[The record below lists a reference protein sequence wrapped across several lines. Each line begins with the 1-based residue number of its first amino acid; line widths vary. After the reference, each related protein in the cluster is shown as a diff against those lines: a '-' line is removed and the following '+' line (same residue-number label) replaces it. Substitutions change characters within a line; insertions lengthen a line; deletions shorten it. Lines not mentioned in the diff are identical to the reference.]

1 VLEQVERVAPIG
13 SALLIQGEMESR
25 AKERHLLT
33 NQRSRSMS
41 PFMSIDEETSLDT
54 ESVLVSAG
62 VSQGSGMQLNRSRLN
77 GGRRESLATLIA
89 SLLSHDIRHHLSAVY
104 CNAEFMSEPAT
115 LATDRKQLFEEVKLA
130 IEDITKTLDFILL
143 NAKSELPSPDVI
155 ESFNDLIERTVAA
168 IRPHPHATGVS
179 ITAEE
184 SPPISALF
192 NKTIVSSAVY
202 NLLLNACFAAQRA
215 PEPGKVEI
223 SLHDDHSFVCIR
235 VKDNGLGVPAGVRQ
249 NLSQPFVTSD
259 KQGGIGL
266 GITIADY
273 VAREYGGSLQIES
286 SCSGSTIF
294 ALRLAK
300 PTLQVVEHAVVPPQ
314 EEKPSIEDRLTT
326 PVTVIALSRCLQE
339 HYDGHATSA
348 RSRKY
353 REGISGSQRM
363 KVGDEG

>member
-1 VLEQVERVAPIG
+1 
-13 SALLIQGEMESR
+13 
-25 AKERHLLT
+25 
-33 NQRSRSMS
+33 MS
-41 PFMSIDEETSLDT
+41 QFMSIDEDTSLDT
-54 ESVLVSAG
+54 ESVLASPGGA
-62 VSQGSGMQLNRSRLN
+62 QGSGMQLNRSRLN
-77 GGRRESLATLIA
+77 GGRCESLATSIA

-168 IRPHPHATGVS
+168 IRPH
-179 ITAEE
+179 
-184 SPPISALF
+184 
-192 NKTIVSSAVY
+192 
-202 NLLLNACFAAQRA
+202 
-215 PEPGKVEI
+215 
-223 SLHDDHSFVCIR
+223 DHSFVCIR

-300 PTLQVVEHAVVPPQ
+300 PTLQIVEHALVRPPGR
-314 EEKPSIEDRLTT
+314 KAINR
-326 PVTVIALSRCLQE
+326 
-339 HYDGHATSA
+339 
-348 RSRKY
+348 RSFNYIRHSHSLK
-353 REGISGSQRM
+353 
-363 KVGDEG
+363 

>member
-1 VLEQVERVAPIG
+1 VNSGEAFVHAERNQAERAFVQIVGNSPALEYVLEPVERVAPTG
-13 SALLIQGEMESR
+13 STVVIQSEMESR

-41 PFMSIDEETSLDT
+41 QFKSIDEDTILDT
-54 ESVLVSAG
+54 ESVLASAG

-77 GGRRESLATLIA
+77 GGRCESLATLIA

-115 LATDRKQLFEEVKLA
+115 LAADRKRLFEEVKLA

-184 SPPISALF
+184 SPSISALF

-215 PEPGKVEI
+215 TEPGKVEI

-235 VKDNGLGVPAGVRQ
+235 VKDNGLGVPADVRQ

-300 PTLQVVEHAVVPPQ
+300 PTLQIVEHALVRPPGR
-314 EEKPSIEDRLTT
+314 KAINR
-326 PVTVIALSRCLQE
+326 
-339 HYDGHATSA
+339 
-348 RSRKY
+348 RSFNYIRHSHSLK
-353 REGISGSQRM
+353 
-363 KVGDEG
+363 